1 MLRTEC
7 ENRGHSAF
15 RISMMN
21 DSSPT
26 PIEQPIVLHWTD
38 SRGQPWTLTPTCE
51 TLKLAGSQDHSTLRK
66 DEWDSKIAYNEAGGR
81 IVFRFDIGNAQVGFI
96 VSQEEAAGL
105 LQQLEWTNERAQ
117 TSAQRLRA
125 HTSRSHGWPTVTAW
139 SIWGL
144 FAAALAFLPF
154 IGMAFTIVALACI
167 IVARG
172 KARSDVRLVH
182 TSTIVAATA
191 VIAALATAAH
201 VFSLVTLADLA
212 ASGARVAVR
221 LPESKLTIANK
232 VIAVIIVLLSLS
244 VHEAAHA
251 VAAWW
256 CGDDGPRQRGRVT
269 LNPLA
274 HIDPV
279 GTILVPVFLAYLGQ
293 PVFGWA
299 RPVMV
304 SLHGV
309 PNPRRA
315 NLLIS
320 AAGPF
325 SNVLLGLIF
334 LSLYLIL
341 GCGIRLFAPD
351 AVVGGF
357 TSFIGN
363 VTIEG
368 FAGAGYL
375 AMVTV
380 CLKWGFLINLLL
392 FFFNMIP
399 LPPLDGGHIAG
410 SMFPSTVGEFYRK
423 IRPFSMII
431 LLALFWTRLIG
442 YILAPGFVVIAIG
455 FALVGRV
462 TGL

>member
-1 MLRTEC
+1 M
-7 ENRGHSAF
+7 
-15 RISMMN
+15 I

-26 PIEQPIVLHWTD
+26 PAEQPIVLRWTD
-38 SRGQPWTLTPTCE
+38 SRGQLWTLEPTCE
-51 TLKLAGSQDHSTLRK
+51 TLKLTGPDDHTILSK
-66 DEWDSKIAYNEAGGR
+66 EKWDSKIAYNEAGGR
-81 IVFRFDIGNAQVGFI
+81 IAFRFDVGNTQVGFM
-96 VSQEEAAGL
+96 VEREEAAAL
-105 LQQLEWTNERAQ
+105 LELLGWTNERAQ
-117 TSAQRLRA
+117 SSAQRLRA
-125 HTSRSHGWPTVTAW
+125 HTSRSHSWPTVTAW

-154 IGMAFTIVALACI
+154 IGMAFTILAVACI
-167 IVARG
+167 VMSRA
-172 KARSDVRLVH
+172 KARSDARLVH
-182 TSTIVAATA
+182 TSTIVAATV

-201 VFSLVTLADLA
+201 VFSLVTLTDLA
-212 ASGARVAVR
+212 ATGERTAASVS
-221 LPESKLTIANK
+221 ESKLTIANK
-232 VIAVIIVLLSLS
+232 VIAVIVVLLSLS

-256 CGDDGPRQRGRVT
+256 CGDEGPRQRGRVT

-274 HIDPV
+274 HIDPI
-279 GTILVPVFLAYLGQ
+279 GTILGPAFLAYAGQ

-334 LSLYLIL
+334 LSLYLML
-341 GCGIRLFAPD
+341 GCGIRLLAPD

-357 TSFIGN
+357 TTFIGN

-368 FAGAGYL
+368 FAGANYL

-399 LPPLDGGHIAG
+399 LPPLDGGHIAE
-410 SMFPSTVGEFYRK
+410 SLLPSTVGEFYRK
-423 IRPFSMII
+423 IRPFSLII
-431 LLALFWTRLIG
+431 LLVLFWTHLISV
-442 YILAPGFVVIAIG
+442 ILAPGFVVIAIG

>member
-1 MLRTEC
+1 
-7 ENRGHSAF
+7 
-15 RISMMN
+15 MMN
-21 DSSPT
+21 DSPPT
-26 PIEQPIVLHWTD
+26 PANQPTVLHWTD
-38 SRGQPWTLTPTCE
+38 SRGQPWTLQATCE
-51 TLKLAGSQDHSTLRK
+51 TLKLTGPDDHTILQK

-81 IVFRFDIGNAQVGFI
+81 IVFRFDIGNTQVGFM
-96 VSQEEAAGL
+96 VDREEAVGL
-105 LQQLEWTNERAQ
+105 LRLLEWTNERAQ

-125 HTSRSHGWPTVTAW
+125 HTSRSHSWPTVTAW

-154 IGMAFTIVALACI
+154 IGMAFTILALACI
-167 IVARG
+167 VVARG

-182 TSTIVAATA
+182 TSTLVAATV
-191 VIAALATAAH
+191 VIAALATTANI
-201 VFSLVTLADLA
+201 FSLVTLWKA
-212 ASGARVAVR
+212 AAAAAHSSGMHMQS
-221 LPESKLTIANK
+221 ELTIANK

-256 CGDDGPRQRGRVT
+256 CGDEGPRQRGRVT
-269 LNPLA
+269 LNPLV
-274 HIDPV
+274 HIDPI
-279 GTILVPVFLAYLGQ
+279 GTILVPAFLAYAGG

-341 GCGIRLFAPD
+341 GCCIRLFVPD

-357 TSFIGN
+357 TTFIGN

-410 SMFPSTVGEFYRK
+410 SLFPSTVGEFYRK
-423 IRPFSMII
+423 IRSFSLII
-431 LLALFWTRLIG
+431 LLALFWTGLIG
-442 YILAPGFVVIAIG
+442 RILAPGLAVIYSG

>member
-1 MLRTEC
+1 
-7 ENRGHSAF
+7 
-15 RISMMN
+15 MMI
-21 DSSPT
+21 DSSRT
-26 PIEQPIVLHWTD
+26 PAEQPIVLHWVD
-38 SRGQPWTLTPTCE
+38 SRRQPWTLQPTCE
-51 TLKLAGSQDHSTLRK
+51 ALKLTGPDDDTILPK
-66 DEWDSKIAYNEAGGR
+66 DEWDSKITYNEAGGR
-81 IVFRFDIGNAQVGFI
+81 IVFRFDIGNAQVGFM
-96 VSQEEAAGL
+96 VDREEAAGL
-105 LQQLEWTNERAQ
+105 LRLLEWTNERAQ
-117 TSAQRLRA
+117 ASTERLRA
-125 HTSRSHGWPTVTAW
+125 HTSRSHRWPTVTAW

-144 FAAALAFLPF
+144 FAAALAFLP
-154 IGMAFTIVALACI
+154 IVGMAFTFVALACI
-167 IVARG
+167 VVARG
-172 KARSDVRLVH
+172 KARSDARLVH
-182 TSTIVAATA
+182 TSTIVAATV
-191 VIAALATAAH
+191 VIAVLATTAH
-201 VFSLVTLADLA
+201 IFSLVTLWKA
-212 ASGARVAVR
+212 AAPGAPGYGV
-221 LPESKLTIANK
+221 PIQTGLTIANK

-256 CGDDGPRQRGRVT
+256 CGDEGPRQRGRVT

-299 RPVMV
+299 KPVMV

-341 GCGIRLFAPD
+341 GCGIRQFAPD
-351 AVVGGF
+351 AVVVGF

-410 SMFPSTVGEFYRK
+410 SMFPSTIGEFYRK

-442 YILAPGFVVIAIG
+442 YILAPGLAVIFSG

>member
-1 MLRTEC
+1 
-7 ENRGHSAF
+7 
-15 RISMMN
+15 MMN

-26 PIEQPIVLHWTD
+26 PTEQPTVLYWTD
-38 SRGQPWTLTPTCE
+38 SRGQPWALQPTCE
-51 TLKLAGSQDHSTLRK
+51 TLKLTGPEDHTILQK

-81 IVFRFDIGNAQVGFI
+81 IVFRFDIGNAQVGFM
-96 VSQEEAAGL
+96 VAQEEAAEL
-105 LQQLEWTNERAQ
+105 LRLLEWTNERAQ
-117 TSAQRLRA
+117 ASTERLRA
-125 HTSRSHGWPTVTAW
+125 TTSRSHGGPTVTAW

-167 IVARG
+167 VVARG
-172 KARSDVRLVH
+172 KARRDARLVH
-182 TSTIVAATA
+182 TSTLVAATA
-191 VIAALATAAH
+191 VIAALATTAH
-201 VFSLVTLADLA
+201 IFSLITLWKA
-212 ASGARVAVR
+212 AATAAQVVGVPMHA
-221 LPESKLTIANK
+221 ELTVVNK

-256 CGDDGPRQRGRVT
+256 CGDEGPRQRGRVT

-299 RPVMV
+299 KPVMV

-363 VTIEG
+363 VTMEG

-380 CLKWGFLINLLL
+380 CLKWGFLINFLL

-442 YILAPGFVVIAIG
+442 YILAPGFAVIALG
-455 FALVGRV
+455 FILVGRV

>member
-1 MLRTEC
+1 M
-7 ENRGHSAF
+7 
-15 RISMMN
+15 I

-26 PIEQPIVLHWTD
+26 PFEHPIVLLWTD
-38 SRGQPWTLTPTCE
+38 SRGQPWELEPTCE
-51 TLKLAGSQDHSTLRK
+51 AVKLTGPEDHTILQK

-81 IVFRFDIGNAQVGFI
+81 IVFRFDIDNTQVGFM
-96 VSQEEAAGL
+96 VSREEAAAL
-105 LQQLEWTNERAQ
+105 LEQMGWTNERAQ
-117 TSAQRLRA
+117 ESAQRLRA
-125 HTSRSHGWPTVTAW
+125 PTSGSHSWPTVTAW

-144 FAAALAFLPF
+144 FAAALAFLPV
-154 IGMAFTIVALACI
+154 IGMAFTILAVACI
-167 IVARG
+167 VMSRA
-172 KARSDVRLVH
+172 KARSDARLVH
-182 TSTIVAATA
+182 TSTLVTATA
-191 VIAALATAAH
+191 VIAALATTAH
-201 VFSLVTLADLA
+201 VFSLVTLWKA
-212 ASGARVAVR
+212 AAPAIGSSAV
-221 LPESKLTIANK
+221 PMQSELTIANK

-251 VAAWW
+251 VVAWW
-256 CGDDGPRQRGRVT
+256 CGDEGPRQRGRVT

-279 GTILVPVFLAYLGQ
+279 GTILVPAFLAYAGG

-357 TSFIGN
+357 TTFIGN

-368 FAGAGYL
+368 FAGASYM

-399 LPPLDGGHIAG
+399 LPPLDGGHIAA

-423 IRPFSMII
+423 LASFSMII
-431 LLALFWTRLIG
+431 LLALFMTGLIG
-442 YILAPGFVVIAIG
+442 YILAPGIIVIHIG
-455 FALVGRV
+455 FAWVGFV
-462 TGL
+462 TGLG

>member
-1 MLRTEC
+1 M
-7 ENRGHSAF
+7 
-15 RISMMN
+15 I

-26 PIEQPIVLHWTD
+26 PAEQPTALHWTD
-38 SRGQPWTLTPTCE
+38 SRGQPWTLQPTCE
-51 TLKLAGSQDHSTLRK
+51 ALKLTGPIDDTILQK

-81 IVFRFDIGNAQVGFI
+81 IVFRFDIGNSQVGFM
-96 VSQEEAAGL
+96 VSREEAAGL
-105 LQQLEWTNERAQ
+105 LQLLEWTNERAQ
-117 TSAQRLRA
+117 RSAEHLRA
-125 HTSRSHGWPTVTAW
+125 PASRSYGGPTVTAW

-144 FAAALAFLPF
+144 FAAALAFLPL
-154 IGMAFTIVALACI
+154 IGMAFTIAAVACI
-167 IVARG
+167 VVARG
-172 KARSDVRLVH
+172 KARSDARLVH
-182 TSTIVAATA
+182 TSTLVAATA
-191 VIAALATAAH
+191 VIAAIATTAH
-201 VFSLVTLADLA
+201 MFSLMTLWKA
-212 ASGARVAVR
+212 AGPAAQIVGVPMHS
-221 LPESKLTIANK
+221 ELTIANK

-251 VAAWW
+251 VVAWW
-256 CGDDGPRQRGRVT
+256 CGDEGPRQRGRVT

-279 GTILVPVFLAYLGQ
+279 GTILVPAFLAYAGG

-351 AVVGGF
+351 AVVGGY

-399 LPPLDGGHIAG
+399 LPPLDGGHIAA

-423 IRPFSMII
+423 IRPFSMFI
-431 LLALFWTRLIG
+431 LLALFMTPLIG
-442 YILAPGFVVIAIG
+442 YILAPGLAVIFSG

>member
-1 MLRTEC
+1 M
-7 ENRGHSAF
+7 
-15 RISMMN
+15 
-21 DSSPT
+21 DSPQT
-26 PIEQPIVLHWTD
+26 PAEHPNPLHWTD
-38 SRGQPWTLTPTCE
+38 SRGQQWVLEPSREALTLTGPD
-51 TLKLAGSQDHSTLRK
+51 DHACLLRE
-66 DEWDSKIAYNEAGGR
+66 EWDSKVAYNDAGAR
-81 IVFRFDIGNAQVGFI
+81 IVFRFDVGDTQIGFM
-96 VSQEEAAGL
+96 VSREEATAL
-105 LQQLEWTNERAQ
+105 LRQLDWTNERAQ
-117 TSAQRLRA
+117 ESAERLRT
-125 HTSRSHGWPTVTAW
+125 HTSRSHSWSTVTAW

-144 FAAALAFLPF
+144 FAAALAFLPV
-154 IGMAFTIVALACI
+154 IGLAFAILAVVCIV
-167 IVARG
+167 VARR
-172 KARSDVRLVH
+172 KARNDTRLVH
-182 TSTIVAATA
+182 TSTLVAATA
-191 VIAALATAAH
+191 VIAGIATTAHVLSLITFAKAAVTAAH
-201 VFSLVTLADLA
+201 T
-212 ASGARVAVR
+212 SGGAMQQ
-221 LPESKLTIANK
+221 ELTVANK
-232 VIAVIIVLLSLS
+232 VIAVIVVLLSLS

-256 CGDDGPRQRGRVT
+256 CGDEGPRQRGRVT

-274 HIDPV
+274 HIDPI
-279 GTILVPVFLAYLGQ
+279 GTILVPAFLAYYGNV
-293 PVFGWA
+293 VFGWA

-341 GCGIRLFAPD
+341 GCCIRLCAPD
-351 AVVGGF
+351 AAVVGF
-357 TSFIGN
+357 AEHIGN

-368 FAGAGYL
+368 FTGANYL

-410 SMFPSTVGEFYRK
+410 SLFPSTVGEFYRK
-423 IRPFSMII
+423 LGRFSMII
-431 LLALFWTRLIG
+431 LLALFMTGSIG
-442 YILAPGFVVIAIG
+442 IILAPGLQVIDTG
-455 FALVGRV
+455 FAWVSLV

>member
-1 MLRTEC
+1 
-7 ENRGHSAF
+7 
-15 RISMMN
+15 MN

-26 PIEQPIVLHWTD
+26 PAEQPIVLHWTD
-38 SRGQPWTLTPTCE
+38 SRGQPWTLEPTCE
-51 TLKLAGSQDHSTLRK
+51 TLKLTGPDGHTILQK
-66 DEWDSKIAYNEAGGR
+66 DEWDSKIAYNEAGSR
-81 IVFRFDIGNAQVGFI
+81 VVFRFDIGNTQVGFM
-96 VSQEEAAGL
+96 VEREEAASL
-105 LQQLEWTNERAQ
+105 LQQLGWTNESAQ
-117 TSAQRLRA
+117 ASAQRLRA
-125 HTSRSHGWPTVTAW
+125 HTSRSHSWPTVTAW

-144 FAAALAFLPF
+144 FAAALAFLPY
-154 IGMAFTIVALACI
+154 IGMAFTILAVACI
-167 IVARG
+167 VVARG
-172 KARSDVRLVH
+172 KARSDARLVH
-182 TSTIVAATA
+182 TSTLVAATA

-201 VFSLVTLADLA
+201 IFSLVTLADLA
-212 ASGARVAVR
+212 ATGARVAASV
-221 LPESKLTIANK
+221 PESKLTIANK

-251 VAAWW
+251 VTAWW
-256 CGDDGPRQRGRVT
+256 CGDEGPRQRGRVT

-325 SNVLLGLIF
+325 SNVLLALIF

-341 GCGIRLFAPD
+341 GCCIRLFAPD

-357 TSFIGN
+357 TEYIGN

-368 FAGAGYL
+368 FAGANYL

-410 SMFPSTVGEFYRK
+410 SLFPSTVGEFYRK
-423 IRPFSMII
+423 IRPFSLFI
-431 LLALFWTRLIG
+431 LLALFWSNLIG
-442 YILAPGFVVIAIG
+442 YILAPGFTVILIG
-455 FALVGRV
+455 FALVGLV

>member
-1 MLRTEC
+1 MD
-7 ENRGHSAF
+7 
-15 RISMMN
+15 
-21 DSSPT
+21 DSPQT
-26 PIEQPIVLHWTD
+26 PPEQPTMFHWTD
-38 SRGQPWTLTPTCE
+38 SQGRRWALQPSRE
-51 TLKLAGSQDHSTLRK
+51 RLKLAGLDDHTTLMRE
-66 DEWDSKIAYNEAGGR
+66 EWDSKIAYNEAGGR
-81 IVFRFDIGNAQVGFI
+81 IVFRFDIGNTQVGFI
-96 VSQEEAAGL
+96 VGREEAAGL
-105 LQQLEWTNERAQ
+105 LRLLEWTNERAQ
-117 TSAQRLRA
+117 RSAEHLRA
-125 HTSRSHGWPTVTAW
+125 PTSRSHSWPTVTAW

-144 FAAALAFLPF
+144 FAAAFAFLP
-154 IGMAFTIVALACI
+154 IVGMAFTIVALACI
-167 IVARG
+167 VVARG
-172 KARSDVRLVH
+172 KARRDARLVH
-182 TSTIVAATA
+182 TSTLVAATA
-191 VIAALATAAH
+191 VIAALATTAH
-201 VFSLVTLADLA
+201 VVSLFTLWQA
-212 ASGARVAVR
+212 VAPVVQSSVGNLR
-221 LPESKLTIANK
+221 SDLTIANR
-232 VIAVIIVLLSLS
+232 VIAVIVVLLSLS

-251 VAAWW
+251 VVAWW
-256 CGDDGPRQRGRVT
+256 CGDEGPRQRGRVT

-279 GTILVPVFLAYLGQ
+279 GTVLVPVFLAYAGL

-325 SNVLLGLIF
+325 SNVLLALIF

-341 GCGIRLFAPD
+341 GCCIRLLAPD

-357 TSFIGN
+357 TTFIGN

-375 AMVTV
+375 ALVTV

-431 LLALFWTRLIG
+431 LLALFWTKLIVI
-442 YILAPGFVVIAIG
+442 ILTPGLAVIYSG